1 MPPFVEGRE
10 RTMASQDDRDIQ
22 QGLEQWEAG
31 TLQGQLATMG
41 ERKPRFE
48 TDSGIPVK
56 SLYTPLD
63 AMERDYLESLGFP
76 GEYPFTRGADPNM
89 YRSRIYGT
97 AQFTGFATPAE
108 TNQLYRRLL
117 AQGMTSLYM
126 ACDLPCQL
134 GYDSDDPRALGEV
147 GKCGVAINSIQDMET
162 ILAGI
167 DLARTRITIVSN
179 ANAPVILAMLD
190 VVAEQQGAD
199 KGKVSG
205 FIQNDIL
212 KEFFARNTYIFPI
225 DPSLRLHS
233 DTIVFCKSELP
244 AFHPFNPISYQI
256 REAGATAVQ
265 EAAFTLAD
273 AATYVENAGRR
284 GIPADELGPL
294 FFTIIVNHRDFFE
307 EIAKIRAM
315 RRIWARLMKERLGAK
330 RDEACALRF
339 HASQGA
345 VGLNLTRSLPE
356 ANIAR
361 CTLAGLA
368 GVLSGAQSVGIRTM
382 DEAYGIPSAKASLIS
397 LRTLQIIAEETGVT
411 NTVDPLAG
419 SYLVEWLTDEVERR
433 INACLARIDALG
445 GMVSAIKAGYVQG
458 EIARSAFEYERDLEE
473 KRKITVGMNLHV
485 DPVEEDG
492 GHACYQLDPALQA
505 EQIQQ
510 LAEFKRR
517 RDQGRVAAALQVV
530 RETAARPEG
539 NDSNLMAPIKEAVRS
554 HATLGE
560 IVRALKDVFGEH
572 REGAA

>member
-1 MPPFVEGRE
+1 MPLPGDRE
-10 RTMASQDDRDIQ
+10 IKSRAERWRAGALQAQ
-22 QGLEQWEAG
+22 LEA
-31 TLQGQLATMG
+31 MG
-41 ERKPRFE
+41 ERKERFE

-63 AMERDYLESLGFP
+63 SAECDYLDSLGFP
-76 GEYPFTRGADPNM
+76 GEFPFTRGADPNM
-89 YRSRIYGT
+89 YRSRMYGT

-117 AQGMTSLYM
+117 AQGMGSLYM

-134 GYDSDDPRALGEV
+134 GYDSDDPRAEGEV

-167 DLARTRITIVSN
+167 DLARTRITIVAN

-190 VVAEQQGAD
+190 VAAERQGVD
-199 KGKVSG
+199 KVKITG

-233 DTIVFCKSELP
+233 DTVVFCKQELP
-244 AFHPFNPISYQI
+244 GFHPFNPISYQI

-273 AATYVENAGRR
+273 AATYVENATRR

-307 EIAKIRAM
+307 EVAKVRAM
-315 RRIWARLMKERLGAK
+315 RRIWARLMRDRLGAK

-356 ANIAR
+356 ANIVR

-368 GVLSGAQSVGIRTM
+368 GVLSGAQSVGLRTM

-397 LRTLQIIAEETGVT
+397 LRALQIIGEETGVT

-433 INACLARIDALG
+433 IGAYLAKIEALG

-458 EIARSAFEYERDLEE
+458 EIAQSAFAYERDLEE
-473 KRKITVGMNLHV
+473 KRKITVGMNVHG
-485 DPVEEDG
+485 DPVETDDH
-492 GHACYQLDPALQA
+492 HACYQLDPALQA
-505 EQIQQ
+505 EQIRQ
-510 LAEFKRR
+510 LGEFKRG
-517 RDQGRVAAALQVV
+517 RDPARLTAALAAV
-530 RETAARPEG
+530 RETAGRPEG
-539 NDSNLMAPIKEAVRS
+539 NENNLMVPIKEAVKS
-554 HATLGE
+554 HATIGE

-572 REGAA
+572 RDG

>member
-1 MPPFVEGRE
+1 MSLPG
-10 RTMASQDDRDIQ
+10 DRQI
-22 QGLEQWEAG
+22 GSRAEQWRAETLRPQLEA
-31 TLQGQLATMG
+31 LG
-41 ERKPRFE
+41 ERRERFE

-63 AMERDYLESLGFP
+63 AAERDYLDSLGFP
-76 GEYPFTRGADPNM
+76 GEFPFTRGADPNM
-89 YRSRIYGT
+89 YRSRMYGT
-97 AQFTGFATPAE
+97 AQFTGFATPVE

-117 AQGMTSLYM
+117 AQGMSSLYM

-134 GYDSDDPRALGEV
+134 GYDSDDPRAAGEV
-147 GKCGVAINSIQDMET
+147 GKCGVAINSIRDMET

-167 DLARTRITIVSN
+167 DLARTRITIVAN

-190 VVAEQQGAD
+190 VVAERRDAD
-199 KGKVSG
+199 KAKITG

-233 DTIVFCKSELP
+233 DTVVFCRQELP
-244 AFHPFNPISYQI
+244 GFHPFNPISYQI

-273 AATYVENAGRR
+273 AATYVENAARR
-284 GIPADELGPL
+284 GISADELGPL

-307 EIAKIRAM
+307 EVAKIRAM
-315 RRIWARLMKERLGAK
+315 RRTWARLMRDRLGAK

-356 ANIAR
+356 ANIVR

-368 GVLSGAQSVGIRTM
+368 GVLSGAQSVGLRTM
-382 DEAYGIPSAKASLIS
+382 DEAYGIPGAKASLIA
-397 LRTLQIIAEETGVT
+397 LRTLQIIGEETGVT
-411 NTVDPLAG
+411 STVDPLAG

-433 INACLARIDALG
+433 IREYLAKIEALG

-458 EIARSAFEYERDLEE
+458 EIAQSAFAYERDLEE
-473 KRKITVGMNLHV
+473 HRKITVGMNLHA
-485 DPVEEDG
+485 DPVEADDH
-492 GHACYQLDPALQA
+492 HACYQLDPALQA
-505 EQIQQ
+505 EQIRQ
-510 LAEFKRR
+510 LGEFKRR
-517 RDQGRVAAALQVV
+517 RDPARVAAALAAV
-530 RETAARPEG
+530 RETAGRPEG
-539 NDSNLMAPIKEAVRS
+539 NENNLMVPIKEAVKAD
-554 HATLGE
+554 ATIGE

-572 REGAA
+572 RGG

>member
-1 MPPFVEGRE
+1 MPLPGDRE
-10 RTMASQDDRDIQ
+10 IESRAERWQAEALQ
-22 QGLEQWEAG
+22 AQLE
-31 TLQGQLATMG
+31 ATG
-41 ERKPRFE
+41 ERKERFE

-63 AMERDYLESLGFP
+63 STERDYLDSLGFP
-76 GEYPFTRGADPNM
+76 GEFPFTRGADPNM
-89 YRSRIYGT
+89 YRSRMYGT

-117 AQGMTSLYM
+117 AQGMGSLYM

-134 GYDSDDPRALGEV
+134 GYDSDDPRAEGEV

-167 DLARTRITIVSN
+167 DLARTRITIVAN

-190 VVAEQQGAD
+190 VAAERQGVD
-199 KGKVSG
+199 KAKITG

-225 DPSLRLHS
+225 DPSLRLQS
-233 DTIVFCKSELP
+233 DTVVFCKQELP
-244 AFHPFNPISYQI
+244 GFHPFNPISYQI

-273 AATYVENAGRR
+273 AATYVENAARR

-307 EIAKIRAM
+307 EVAKIRAM
-315 RRIWARLMKERLGAK
+315 RRIWARLMRDRLGAK

-356 ANIAR
+356 ANIVR

-368 GVLSGAQSVGIRTM
+368 GVLSGAQSVGLRTM

-397 LRTLQIIAEETGVT
+397 LRALQIIGEETGVT

-433 INACLARIDALG
+433 IGAYLAKIDALG

-458 EIARSAFEYERDLEE
+458 EIAQSAFAYERDLEE
-473 KRKITVGMNLHV
+473 KRKITVGMNVHG
-485 DPVEEDG
+485 DPVETDDH
-492 GHACYQLDPALQA
+492 HACYQLDPALQA
-505 EQIQQ
+505 EQIRQ
-510 LAEFKRR
+510 LGEFKRG
-517 RDQGRVAAALQVV
+517 RDPARLTAALAAV
-530 RETAARPEG
+530 RETAGRPEG
-539 NDSNLMAPIKEAVRS
+539 NEHNLMVPIKEAVKS
-554 HATLGE
+554 HATIGE

-572 REGAA
+572 RDG

>member
-1 MPPFVEGRE
+1 MAPGDNREIRE
-10 RTMASQDDRDIQ
+10 RADQWQAETLKAQ
-22 QGLEQWEAG
+22 LEA
-31 TLQGQLATMG
+31 MG
-41 ERKPRFE
+41 ERKAEFE

-56 SLYTPLD
+56 TLYTPLD
-63 AMERDYLESLGFP
+63 SAERDYLESLGFP

-117 AQGMTSLYM
+117 AQGMSSLYM

-134 GYDSDDPRALGEV
+134 GYDSDDPRAEGEM

-167 DLARTRITIVSN
+167 DLARTRITIVAN

-190 VVAEQQGAD
+190 VAAERQGLD
-199 KGKVSG
+199 KAKITG

-233 DTIVFCKSELP
+233 DTVVFCKQELP
-244 AFHPFNPISYQI
+244 GFHPFNPISYQI

-273 AATYVENAGRR
+273 AATYVENAARR

-315 RRIWARLMKERLGAK
+315 RRIWARLMKHKLGAK

-339 HASQGA
+339 HASEGA

-419 SYLVEWLTDEVERR
+419 SYLVESLTDEVERR
-433 INACLARIDALG
+433 INAYLARIEALG

-458 EIARSAFEYERDLEE
+458 EIAQSAFAYERDLEE

-485 DPVEEDG
+485 DPVEEDDR
-492 GHACYQLDPALQA
+492 HACYQLDPALQEA
-505 EQIQQ
+505 QIRQ
-510 LAEFKRR
+510 LGEFKRR
-517 RDQGRVAAALQVV
+517 RDPARLAAALQAV

-539 NDSNLMAPIKEAVRS
+539 NDNNLMVPIKEAVKS
-554 HATLGE
+554 HATIGE

-572 REGAA
+572 REG

>member
-1 MPPFVEGRE
+1 MSLPGDRE
-10 RTMASQDDRDIQ
+10 IGARAERWRAETLRPQ
-22 QGLEQWEAG
+22 LEA
-31 TLQGQLATMG
+31 LG
-41 ERKPRFE
+41 ERRERFE

-63 AMERDYLESLGFP
+63 AAERDYLDSLGFP
-76 GEYPFTRGADPNM
+76 GEFPFTRGADPNM
-89 YRSRIYGT
+89 YRSRMYGT
-97 AQFTGFATPAE
+97 AQFTGFATPVE

-117 AQGMTSLYM
+117 AQGMNSLYM

-134 GYDSDDPRALGEV
+134 GYDSDDPRAAGEV
-147 GKCGVAINSIQDMET
+147 GKCGVALNSIRDMET

-167 DLARTRITIVSN
+167 DLGRTRITIVAN

-190 VVAEQQGAD
+190 VVAERRGVD
-199 KGKVSG
+199 KAQITG

-225 DPSLRLHS
+225 DASLRLHS
-233 DTIVFCKSELP
+233 DTVVFSRQELP
-244 AFHPFNPISYQI
+244 GFHPFNPISYQI

-273 AATYVENAGRR
+273 AATYVENATRR
-284 GIPADELGPL
+284 GISADELGPL

-307 EIAKIRAM
+307 EVAKIRAM
-315 RRIWARLMKERLGAK
+315 RRIWARLMRDRLGAK

-356 ANIAR
+356 ANIVR

-368 GVLSGAQSVGIRTM
+368 GVLSGAQSVGLRTM
-382 DEAYGIPSAKASLIS
+382 DEAYGIPSAKASLIA
-397 LRTLQIIAEETGVT
+397 LRTLQIIGEETGVT
-411 NTVDPLAG
+411 STVDPLAG

-433 INACLARIDALG
+433 IRDYLTRIDALG

-458 EIARSAFEYERDLEE
+458 EIAQSAFAYERDLEE
-473 KRKITVGMNLHV
+473 RRKITVGMNRHV
-485 DPVEEDG
+485 DPVEADDH
-492 GHACYQLDPALQA
+492 HACYQLDPARVA
-505 EQIQQ
+505 EQVRQ
-510 LAEFKRR
+510 LGEFKRG
-517 RDQGRVAAALQVV
+517 RDPARVAAALAAV
-530 RETAARPEG
+530 RETAGRPEG
-539 NDSNLMAPIKEAVRS
+539 NDNNLMGPIKEAVKRD
-554 HATLGE
+554 ATLGE

-572 REGAA
+572 REG